1 MSENQNKETKKCKH
15 CQSDIPKKAKVCPNC
30 RKKQGGIFKWILIVI
45 VALVIIGSVS
55 GNEDK
60 PTKVSNSNNE
70 STAGAT
76 TSESNTSETVV
87 EETTFGVG
95 DTAEYRGVKVT
106 LNAVEESNGS
116 QFNKPTD
123 GNVFLLVN
131 FTIENNTDSDL
142 AISSMMCFDAY
153 QDGYATNYSL
163 SALLEKT
170 GNQLDGTIAPGKKIQ
185 GYVGFEVPA
194 TYKEFEINYRA
205 DVWDDTKFTFVYK
218 K

>member
-1 MSENQNKETKKCKH
+1 MNENLNIQTKKCKH

-30 RKKQGGIFKWILIVI
+30 RKKQSGILKWFLIVF
-45 VALVIIGSVS
+45 VVLVIIGSVG

-60 PTKVSNSNNE
+60 PTKVSNNTNE
-70 STAGAT
+70 STSSTASAT
-76 TSESNTSETVV
+76 TSETVA

-131 FTIENNTDSDL
+131 FTIENNTNSDL
-142 AISSMMCFDAY
+142 AISSMLCFDAY

-163 SALLEKT
+163 TALLEKT

-185 GYVGFEVPA
+185 GYVGYEVPA

-205 DVWDDTKFTFVYK
+205 DVWDDTKFTFIYK

>member
-1 MSENQNKETKKCKH
+1 MNENQNKETKKCKH

-45 VALVIIGSVS
+45 VALIIIGSVG

-60 PTKVSNSNNE
+60 PTKVSSNTNE
-70 STAGAT
+70 PTANTA
-76 TSESNTSETVV
+76 TSETVA

-106 LNAVEESNGS
+106 LNSITENTGS
-116 QFNKPTD
+116 QFNKPTE

-131 FTIENNTDSDL
+131 FTIENNTDTDL
-142 AISSMMCFDAY
+142 VVSSMLSFDAY
-153 QDGYATNYSL
+153 QDGYSTNMSL
-163 SALLEKT
+163 SALIEKS
-170 GNQLDGTIAPGKKIQ
+170 GEQLDGTIAPGKKMQ
-185 GYVGFEVPA
+185 GTIGYEVPA
-194 TYKEFEINYRA
+194 TYTEFEINYQA
-205 DVWDDTKFTFVYK
+205 DVWSSKKFTFVYK

>member
-1 MSENQNKETKKCKH
+1 MNENQNKETKKCKH

-106 LNAVEESNGS
+106 LNSITENTGS

-131 FTIENNTDSDL
+131 FTIENNTDTDL
-142 AISSMMCFDAY
+142 VVSSMLSFDAY
-153 QDGYATNYSL
+153 QDGYSTNMSL
-163 SALLEKT
+163 SALIEKS
-170 GNQLDGTIAPGKKIQ
+170 GEQLDGTIAPGKKMQ
-185 GYVGFEVPA
+185 GTIGYEVPA
-194 TYKEFEINYRA
+194 TYTEFEINYQA
-205 DVWDDTKFTFVYK
+205 DVWSSKKFTFVYK

>member
-1 MSENQNKETKKCKH
+1 MNGNLNETKKCKH

-30 RKKQGGIFKWILIVI
+30 RKKQGGIFKWIIIVI
-45 VALVIIGSVS
+45 VALIIIGVAS
-55 GNEDK
+55 GDEDK
-60 PTKVSNSNNE
+60 PTKVSNNTNE
-70 STAGAT
+70 STTDAAS
-76 TSESNTSETVV
+76 SETNTSETVA

-106 LNAVEESNGS
+106 LNGVEESNGS

-131 FTIENNTDSDL
+131 FTIENNTNSDL
-142 AISSMMCFDAY
+142 AISSMLCFDAY

-163 SALLEKT
+163 TALLEKT

-185 GYVGFEVPA
+185 GYVGYEVPS

-205 DVWDDTKFTFVYK
+205 DVWDDTKFTFIYK